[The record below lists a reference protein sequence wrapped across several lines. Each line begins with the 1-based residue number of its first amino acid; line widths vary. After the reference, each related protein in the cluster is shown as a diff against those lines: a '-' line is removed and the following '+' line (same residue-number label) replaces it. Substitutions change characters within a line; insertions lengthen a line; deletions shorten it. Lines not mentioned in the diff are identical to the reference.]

1 MRQFRNS
8 LFLLFTSSIFSLIII
23 ELFCR
28 LVIDDGMHYH
38 LEMWKYAINL
48 KQISK
53 NPEIGHQH
61 LPNKKIRLM
70 GVDVETN
77 NFGLRDD
84 WIDKY
89 PQEDVIR
96 ILMLGDS
103 VTFGW
108 GVESDKTISKRLEN
122 SLSLNLNRKVEV
134 INAGVGNYNTSMQ
147 VEWFET
153 VGLLFSPD
161 IVLLNFFI
169 NDAEPTPVYKEIS
182 FLDKYLYSKVI
193 FLAGVDSAKRKF
205 FGDKNWENY
214 YRSLYSIDSSGWLD
228 LKKSFL
234 SIVEICK
241 INDLPLIVLDYPEMR
256 RLNPYAFEDIS
267 KKIERLSV
275 ANSVD
280 YISLLPAIVSE
291 RPENLWVSVPDP
303 HPNGYANKLIS
314 DFLTNELS
322 QNSSIKYLLRK

>member
-1 MRQFRNS
+1 
-8 LFLLFTSSIFSLIII
+8 
-23 ELFCR
+23 
-28 LVIDDGMHYH
+28 MHYH

-61 LPNKKIRLM
+61 LPNKKIKLM

-122 SLSLNLNRKVEV
+122 SLSLKLNRKVEV

-153 VGLLFSPD
+153 VGLLFNPD

-169 NDAEPTPVYKEIS
+169 NDAEPTPAYKEIS
-182 FLDKYLYSKVI
+182 FLDKYL
-193 FLAGVDSAKRKF
+193 L
-205 FGDKNWENY
+205 
-214 YRSLYSIDSSGWLD
+214 YRCW
-228 LKKSFL
+228 
-234 SIVEICK
+234 
-241 INDLPLIVLDYPEMR
+241 
-256 RLNPYAFEDIS
+256 
-267 KKIERLSV
+267 
-275 ANSVD
+275 
-280 YISLLPAIVSE
+280 
-291 RPENLWVSVPDP
+291 
-303 HPNGYANKLIS
+303 
-314 DFLTNELS
+314 
-322 QNSSIKYLLRK
+322 